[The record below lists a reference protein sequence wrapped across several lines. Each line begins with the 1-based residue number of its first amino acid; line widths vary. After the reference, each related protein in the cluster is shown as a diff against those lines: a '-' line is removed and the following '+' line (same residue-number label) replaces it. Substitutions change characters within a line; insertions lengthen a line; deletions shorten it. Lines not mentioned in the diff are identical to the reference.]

1 MREELEKKIERSIK
15 LLRSIPTDKGQIT
28 LAYSGGKDS
37 DVILELAKMAGIPFK
52 AVYHST
58 TIDPPGTIRHVEENG
73 VEISRPKDPFFKL
86 MQKNGYP
93 SRFAR
98 YCCRLLK
105 ERYDS
110 DIVIQGIRAS
120 ESKARADRYKEPEQC
135 RVYDKKHKSRVY
147 MPILQWTDEDV
158 REFVT
163 ERGVKCHPLYYKEG
177 QFDVTQRLG
186 CIGCPLQYSGKRI
199 KQFKQ
204 YPQYVRLYI
213 KNAQKWYDAHKG
225 NGKTYKYDNAIDAF
239 VATLFYKKFDDFK
252 EATYTAYGKTDWR
265 KYLEDYFGIDLS
277 DIEYNTD

>member
-1 MREELEKKIERSIK
+1 MRKELEKKIEQSIK
-15 LLRSIPTDKGQIT
+15 LLRSIPTGNGQIT

-37 DVILELAKMAGIPFK
+37 DVILELAKMAGVPFK

-135 RVYDKKHKSRVY
+135 RVYDKNHKSRIY

-158 REFVT
+158 KEFVT
-163 ERGVKCHPLYYKEG
+163 ERGIKCHPLYYRG
-177 QFDVTQRLG
+177 G
-186 CIGCPLQYSGKRI
+186 
-199 KQFKQ
+199 
-204 YPQYVRLYI
+204 
-213 KNAQKWYDAHKG
+213 G
-225 NGKTYKYDNAIDAF
+225 NSMSRSVLAA
-239 VATLFYKKFDDFK
+239 
-252 EATYTAYGKTDWR
+252 
-265 KYLEDYFGIDLS
+265 
-277 DIEYNTD
+277 

>member
-1 MREELEKKIERSIK
+1 MRKELEKKIEQSIK

-158 REFVT
+158 KEFVT
-163 ERGVKCHPLYYKEG
+163 ERGVKCHPLYYRGGAIRCHAASWLHRMPAAILRQEDKTV
-177 QFDVTQRLG
+177 QAVPAV
-186 CIGCPLQYSGKRI
+186 CPPLYQERAEM
-199 KQFKQ
+199 
-204 YPQYVRLYI
+204 VRC
-213 KNAQKWYDAHKG
+213 A
-225 NGKTYKYDNAIDAF
+225 
-239 VATLFYKKFDDFK
+239 
-252 EATYTAYGKTDWR
+252 
-265 KYLEDYFGIDLS
+265 
-277 DIEYNTD
+277 

>member
-1 MREELEKKIERSIK
+1 MRKELEKKIEQPIK
-15 LLRSIPTDKGQIT
+15 LLRSIPTGNGQIT

-37 DVILELAKMAGIPFK
+37 DVILELAKMAGVPFK

-135 RVYDKKHKSRVY
+135 RVYDKNHKSRVY

-163 ERGVKCHPLYYKEG
+163 ERGIKCHPLYYRG
-177 QFDVTQRLG
+177 GAIRCHAASRLHRMPAA
-186 CIGCPLQYSGKRI
+186 ILRQEDKTVQAVSAVCPPLYQERAEM
-199 KQFKQ
+199 
-204 YPQYVRLYI
+204 VRC
-213 KNAQKWYDAHKG
+213 
-225 NGKTYKYDNAIDAF
+225 
-239 VATLFYKKFDDFK
+239 
-252 EATYTAYGKTDWR
+252 
-265 KYLEDYFGIDLS
+265 S
-277 DIEYNTD
+277 

>member
-1 MREELEKKIERSIK
+1 MRKELEKKIEQSIK

-28 LAYSGGKDS
+28 IAYSGGKDS

-110 DIVIQGIRAS
+110 DIMIQGIRAS

-135 RVYDKKHKSRVY
+135 RVYDKNHKSRIY

-158 REFVT
+158 KEFVT
-163 ERGVKCHPLYYKEG
+163 ERGVKCHPLYYRGGAIRCHAASWLHRMPAAIFRQEDKAV
-177 QFDVTQRLG
+177 QAVPAV
-186 CIGCPLQYSGKRI
+186 CPPLYQERAEM
-199 KQFKQ
+199 
-204 YPQYVRLYI
+204 VRC
-213 KNAQKWYDAHKG
+213 A
-225 NGKTYKYDNAIDAF
+225 
-239 VATLFYKKFDDFK
+239 
-252 EATYTAYGKTDWR
+252 
-265 KYLEDYFGIDLS
+265 
-277 DIEYNTD
+277 

>member
-1 MREELEKKIERSIK
+1 MRKELEKKIEQSIK

-158 REFVT
+158 KEFVT

-186 CIGCPLQYSGKRI
+186 CIGCPLQSRKNRI
-199 KQFKQ
+199 RQFEENPK
-204 YPQYVRLYI
+204 YVRLYI
-213 KNAQKWYDAHKG
+213 KNAQVWYDAHKG
-225 NGKTYKYDNAIDAF
+225 NGKQYKYNNAINAF
-239 VATLFYKKFDDFK
+239 VANVFYDSYEQFK
-252 EATYTAYGKTDWR
+252 AASYTMYGKTDWR
-265 KYLEDYFGIDLS
+265 KYLEDYFKIDLS
-277 DIEYNTD
+277 DVEYE

>member
-1 MREELEKKIERSIK
+1 M
-15 LLRSIPTDKGQIT
+15 
-28 LAYSGGKDS
+28 
-37 DVILELAKMAGIPFK
+37 ILELAKMAGIPFK

-73 VEISRPKDPFFKL
+73 VEISRPQDPFFKL

-163 ERGVKCHPLYYKEG
+163 ERGIKCHPLYYREG

-265 KYLEDYFGIDLS
+265 KYLEEYFGIDLS

>member
-163 ERGVKCHPLYYKEG
+163 ERGIKCHPLYYKEG

-265 KYLEDYFGIDLS
+265 KYLEEYFGIDLS

>member
-1 MREELEKKIERSIK
+1 MTEELKKKIEQSIR

-28 LAYSGGKDS
+28 IAYSGGKDS

-73 VEISRPKDPFFKL
+73 VEISRPKEPFFRL
-86 MQKNGYP
+86 LQKHGYP

-98 YCCRLLK
+98 YCCKLLK

-110 DIVIQGIRAS
+110 DIVVQGIRAS
-120 ESKARADRYKEPEQC
+120 ESNARADRYKEPEQC

-147 MPILQWTDEDV
+147 MPILYWTDEDIK
-158 REFVT
+158 EFVT
-163 ERGVKCHPLYYKEG
+163 ERGVKCHPLYYRGG

-186 CIGCPLQYSGKRI
+186 CIGCPLQSSGKRI

-225 NGKTYKYDNAIDAF
+225 NGKTYKYNNAIDAF
-239 VATLFYKKFDDFK
+239 VATLFFETYQDFY
-252 EATYTAYGKTDWR
+252 EHTYTLFGKTDWR
-265 KYLEDYFGIDLS
+265 KYLEDYFKIDLS
-277 DIEYNTD
+277 DVEYD